1 MSSAA
6 ERKEQYKQVRV
17 RGRSTFGGKFE
28 FGSIFGGNYESFKN
42 RLGPRAREE
51 GRRSDAGL
59 RLEPAR
65 QAALARLGGGVD
77 RVGGQVALGRDA
89 GMRSEAQVFSYLYLN
104 MH

>member
-17 RGRSTFGGKFE
+17 NPFLA
-28 FGSIFGGNYESFKN
+28 GNLNLEAFLAGNMNVN
-42 RLGPRAREE
+42 RAGARAREE

-65 QAALARLGGGVD
+65 QAALAGLGGGGVD

-89 GMRSEAQVFSYLYLN
+89 GMRSEA
-104 MH
+104 